1 MGHRRLLDPLALAAQ
16 ACHHEETNK
25 MNNEETYKAK
35 KLAEQ
40 AKDRERMARIL
51 KEDKGK
57 ATRQE
62 DVNPAAARIATEGTE
77 G

>member
-1 MGHRRLLDPLALAAQ
+1 
-16 ACHHEETNK
+16 

-40 AKDRERMARIL
+40 AKDRERMARIVN
-51 KEDKGK
+51 EDKRK
-57 ATRQE
+57 PTRQE
-62 DVNPAAARIATEGTE
+62 DVNQAAARIATEGTE

>member
-1 MGHRRLLDPLALAAQ
+1 
-16 ACHHEETNK
+16 

-40 AKDRERMARIL
+40 AKDRERMARIV
-51 KEDKGK
+51 KEDKRK
-57 ATRQE
+57 PNRQE
-62 DVNPAAARIATEGTE
+62 DVNQAAARVAMEGIE

>member
-1 MGHRRLLDPLALAAQ
+1 
-16 ACHHEETNK
+16 

-51 KEDKGK
+51 KEDKIK

-62 DVNPAAARIATEGTE
+62 EAAARIAMEGTQ

>member
-1 MGHRRLLDPLALAAQ
+1 
-16 ACHHEETNK
+16 

-40 AKDRERMARIL
+40 AKDRERMARIV
-51 KEDKGK
+51 KEDKRE

-62 DVNPAAARIATEGTE
+62 DVNQAAARIATEGTE